1 MRSGDGDPVTVG
13 DSSEPDVRRRRSDQS
28 VPRGFAVVNVDVVDD
43 DVAHL
48 LDREAS
54 VAGDLHVRASP
65 VDGFVASDDELVPEF
80 DPHVAG
86 EDDPE
91 RLRLDHGV
99 AEGSGGRV
107 RRVVV
112 GGVGDEVK
120 AAAFAA
126 ERALSEADGAVGEA
140 LAVLRPVWVAAPAV
154 VDWVSGDAR
163 RYWRRGRRVAVALLV
178 SEEVSSV
185 ERIVELP
192 AFDNRG
198 C

>member
-1 MRSGDGDPVTVG
+1 M
-13 DSSEPDVRRRRSDQS
+13 
-28 VPRGFAVVNVDVVDD
+28 VNVDVVDD

-54 VAGDLHVRASP
+54 VAGDLHVRAAS
-65 VDGFVASDDELVPEF
+65 VDGFVASDDELVSES

-120 AAAFAA
+120 APAFTA

-163 RYWRRGRRVAVALLV
+163 RYWSRRRLVAVALLV

-185 ERIVELP
+185 ERIVKFP
-192 AFDNRG
+192 AFRNRE
-198 C
+198 CSTSRKNRELCFLMA